1 MRPPVEI
8 QEHETGAIMRLRQLL
23 VIGAAVSIAS
33 TAFLRADADRLKEAE
48 AVLADMAGAKDQ
60 DIPSDLIAKARCIVI
75 VPGVKKAALGVGG
88 QYGRGYIS
96 CRQADR
102 KWSAPG
108 GVKIE
113 GGSVGFQIGGSET
126 DVIMIVQNDRGVD
139 RLLQSKFTVGADAT
153 VAAGP
158 VGRQAAAQTD
168 ASMRAE
174 MLAWS
179 HSRGV
184 FAGIALNGATL
195 REDSDEN
202 KALYGKAMS
211 NKDIVKGKLAVPKDA
226 EGLMAALGK
235 Y

>member
-1 MRPPVEI
+1 MV
-8 QEHETGAIMRLRQLL
+8 
-23 VIGAAVSIAS
+23 AALAS
-33 TAFLRADADRLKEAE
+33 PLTLRADVDRLRDAA
-48 AVLADMAGAKDQ
+48 AVLSEMAGAKDN
-60 DIPSDLIAKARCIVI
+60 DIPSDLIARAKCIVI

-88 QYGRGYIS
+88 QYGRGYIT
-96 CRQADR
+96 CRQGG

-158 VGRQAAAQTD
+158 VGRQASAQTD
-168 ASMRAE
+168 ATMRAE

-179 HSRGV
+179 HSRGI

-195 REDSDEN
+195 REDTDEN
-202 KALYGKAMS
+202 QILYGKKLS
-211 NKDIVKGKLAVPKDA
+211 NREIVRGSIPVPKDA
-226 EGLMAALGK
+226 EGLMSALGK

>member
-1 MRPPVEI
+1 
-8 QEHETGAIMRLRQLL
+8 MRLRD
-23 VIGAAVSIAS
+23 VVMIGAAAAIAS
-33 TAFLRADADRLKEAE
+33 TAMARADADRLKDAE
-48 AVLADMAGAKDQ
+48 AVLQDMAGAKDQ
-60 DIPSDLIAKARCIVI
+60 SIPSDLIAKARCIVI

-88 QYGRGYIS
+88 QYGRGYIL
-96 CRQADR
+96 CRQDG

-108 GVKIE
+108 GVKVE

-139 RLLQSKFTVGADAT
+139 RLLQNKFTVGADAT

-158 VGRQAAAQTD
+158 IGRQAAAQTD
-168 ASMRAE
+168 VTMRAE
-174 MLAWS
+174 ILAWS

-195 REDSDEN
+195 REDTDEN
-202 KALYGKAMS
+202 KTLYSKAMT
-211 NKDIVKGKLAVPKDA
+211 NRDIVKGKVPVPKAA
-226 EGLMAALGK
+226 EGLIAALSK

>member
-1 MRPPVEI
+1 MKKTELLLWVAAATLIAPV
-8 QEHETGAIMRLRQLL
+8 A
-23 VIGAAVSIAS
+23 
-33 TAFLRADADRLKEAE
+33 LRADADRLKDAE
-48 AVLADMAGAKDQ
+48 QVMTEMAGSKDQ
-60 DIPSDLIAKARCIVI
+60 GIPADLIAQAKCIVI
-75 VPGVKKAALGVGG
+75 VPGVKKAAMGIGG

-96 CRQADR
+96 CRRADG
-102 KWSAPG
+102 KTWSAPG
-108 GVKIE
+108 GVKVE

-126 DVIMIVQNDRGVD
+126 DVIMIVRNEPGVD
-139 RLLQSKFTVGADAT
+139 RLLSNKFTIGVDAT

-184 FAGIALNGATL
+184 FAGIAIQGATL
-195 REDSDEN
+195 RDDTDEN
-202 KALYGKAMS
+202 KDLYGKPLT
-211 NKDIVKGKLAVPKDA
+211 NREIVKGNVRAPKDA
-226 EGLMAALGK
+226 AGLINVLSK

>member
-1 MRPPVEI
+1 MK
-8 QEHETGAIMRLRQLL
+8 LRQVLTWAAAAAMVL
-23 VIGAAVSIAS
+23 PAAV
-33 TAFLRADADRLKEAE
+33 RADVDRLKDAQ
-48 AVLADMAGAKDQ
+48 AVLADMSGGKDN
-60 DIPSDLIAKARCIVI
+60 DIPTDLIGKAKCIVI

-96 CRQADR
+96 CRQDG

-113 GGSVGFQIGGSET
+113 GGSVGFQIGGAET
-126 DVIMIVQNDRGVD
+126 DVVMIVQNDRGVD

-158 VGRQAAAQTD
+158 IGRQASAQTD
-168 ASMRAE
+168 ATMRAE

-202 KALYGKAMS
+202 QLLYGKKLS
-211 NKDIVKGKLAVPKDA
+211 NREIVRGNVPVPKDA
-226 EGLMAALGK
+226 DGLISALSK

>member
-1 MRPPVEI
+1 MRAVLMI
-8 QEHETGAIMRLRQLL
+8 
-23 VIGAAVSIAS
+23 AAAAALTMS
-33 TAFLRADADRLKEAE
+33 TSVGADADRLKDAE
-48 AVLADMAGAKDQ
+48 LVLQEMAGSKDQ
-60 DIPSDLIAKARCIVI
+60 DIPTDLLAKAKCIVI

-96 CRQADR
+96 CRQPGATTTSPSPAIG

-108 GVKIE
+108 GVKVE

-126 DVIMIVQNDRGVD
+126 DVIMIVMNDRGVD
-139 RLLQSKFTVGADAT
+139 RLLQNKFTVGADAT

-168 ASMRAE
+168 ATMRAE

-184 FAGIALNGATL
+184 FAGIALSGATL
-195 REDSDEN
+195 REDTDEN
-202 KALYGKAMS
+202 KELYGKELT
-211 NKDIVKGKLAVPKDA
+211 NREIVRGTVAVPPA
-226 EGLMAALGK
+226 AASLIAALSK

>member
-1 MRPPVEI
+1 MKTVL
-8 QEHETGAIMRLRQLL
+8 MF
-23 VIGAAVSIAS
+23 AAVAAL
-33 TAFLRADADRLKEAE
+33 TAPAVVRADADRLKDAE
-48 AVLADMAGAKDQ
+48 LVLQEMAGSKDQ
-60 DIPSDLIAKARCIVI
+60 DIPSDLLAKAKCIVI

-96 CRQADR
+96 CRQTSSTSTLPTPATN
-102 KWSAPG
+102 WSAPG
-108 GVKIE
+108 GVKVE

-126 DVIMIVQNDRGVD
+126 DVIMIVMNDRGID
-139 RLLQSKFTVGADAT
+139 RLLQNKFTVGADAT

-158 VGRQAAAQTD
+158 VGRQASAQTD
-168 ASMRAE
+168 ATMRAE

-202 KALYGKAMS
+202 KELYGKALT
-211 NKDIVKGKLAVPKDA
+211 NREIVRGTIAVPPSA
-226 EGLMAALGK
+226 AGLMAALSK

>member
-1 MRPPVEI
+1 
-8 QEHETGAIMRLRQLL
+8 MRLRHVLTF
-23 VIGAAVSIAS
+23 AAAAAIALP
-33 TAFLRADADRLKEAE
+33 AVVRADAGRLKDAE
-48 AVLADMAGAKDQ
+48 AVLSDMAGSKDQ
-60 DIPSDLIAKARCIVI
+60 DIPSDLIAKAKCIVI
-75 VPGVKKAALGVGG
+75 VPGVKKAAIGIGG

-96 CRQADR
+96 CRQNG

-108 GVKIE
+108 GVKVE

-139 RLLQSKFTVGADAT
+139 RLLQSKFTVGADAS

-158 VGRQAAAQTD
+158 VGRQASAQTD
-168 ASMRAE
+168 ATMRAE

-202 KALYGKAMS
+202 QILYGKKLA
-211 NKDIVKGKLAVPKDA
+211 NRDIVRGSLKVPKDA
-226 EGLMAALGK
+226 EGLMAALSK